1 MLNFIVC
8 EDDKIFQQEIKE
20 EIENFMM
27 RSDVDY
33 KVFLFSNYGKDF
45 EEMTKNDIGFKMYFL
60 DIKTKCGSGI
70 DAVRYIREELD
81 DWTSMI
87 VIITAF
93 SEYRYEVLT
102 NRLYLL
108 DFINKLDD
116 CKKKIKENLSIVL
129 KSYNNKEKCLTFQY
143 NYVVQKIE
151 YRHIL
156 YIEKEID
163 SKHCIIYTTYG
174 SFRIAKTISELEK
187 ILDSNFFKVHRSII
201 VNLNKIKRYDI
212 RKNEITF
219 DNNKKM
225 DIISRDKK
233 KELIEHVTNVD
244 KND

>member
-20 EIENFMM
+20 EIEKFMM

-33 KVFLFSNYGKDF
+33 KIFLFSNYGKDF
-45 EEMTKNDIGFKMYFL
+45 EDMAKKDIGFKMYFL

-70 DAVRYIREELD
+70 DAIRYIREELD

-87 VIITAF
+87 VIVTAF
-93 SEYRYEVLT
+93 SEYRYEVLS

-116 CKKKIKENLSIVL
+116 CRKKIKENLAIVL
-129 KSYNNKEKCLTFQY
+129 KNYNNKEKCLTFQY
-143 NYVVQKIE
+143 NYVVQKVE

-156 YIEKEID
+156 YIEKEMD
-163 SKHCIIYTTYG
+163 SKHCIIHTTYEP
-174 SFRIAKTISELEK
+174 FKIAKTISELEG
-187 ILDSNFFKVHRSII
+187 ILDNNFLKVHRSII
-201 VNLNKIKRYDI
+201 VNLNKIKKYDI

-225 DIISRDKK
+225 NAISRDKK
-233 KELIEHVTNVD
+233 KELIEHV
-244 KND
+244 KNIN